1 MLDLAEV
8 PLTIF
13 RDHPRRWLL
22 FWGATVALLT
32 LGPGD
37 PRGPAT
43 PFLCFPCGNWGTAD
57 AILNVALF
65 VPAGILLGWAGA
77 GILAVAAL
85 GFGSSMGIEAIQTV
99 LPGRYPTAADV
110 VANGGGA
117 LLGLLWV
124 RWGAA
129 WLDRAR
135 VVGALAA
142 LTLVLTAFL
151 ARPAPPAGR
160 LFGQHTPELGGVPAY
175 EGTVIEARVAGLRVP
190 SREVD
195 DSEAL
200 RAALGDDARGSVVF
214 RMARPVDV
222 WTPVFAV
229 FSAEQEEALFVAVRH
244 RDLLLRTR
252 TVGGALRLRAPAA
265 VVGEALPPVPA
276 GDPVSVAFG
285 PGRNGRCI
293 EVAGVES
300 CGYGVRPHE
309 GWRFLLG
316 GDAWDPWRRG
326 LMTLVWVGLPFVLLF
341 RARGTLRERVL
352 IALALLALALSLPF
366 GSALALGGYWTLGVG
381 MAAGSLLGDRW
392 RPSGCWHAQDNGT
405 IL

>member
-1 MLDLAEV
+1 MV
-8 PLTIF
+8 
-13 RDHPRRWLL
+13 
-22 FWGATVALLT
+22 WGAMVALLT

-43 PFLCFPCGNWGTAD
+43 PFLCFPCGTWGTAD

-77 GILAVAAL
+77 GVLAVAAL
-85 GFGSSMGIEAIQTV
+85 GFGSSMGIEAIQTL

-110 VANGGGA
+110 IANGGGA
-117 LLGLLWV
+117 LLGFWWV

-129 WLDRAR
+129 WLDRPR

-142 LTLVLTAFL
+142 LALLLTAWL

-175 EGTVIEARVAGLRVP
+175 EGAVIEARIGELRVP

-200 RAALGDDARGSVVF
+200 RAALGGDARGSVAF
-214 RMARPVDV
+214 QMAPPVDV
-222 WTPVFAV
+222 WTPVFAI
-229 FSAEQEEALFVAVRH
+229 FSAEQEEAVFIAVRH

-252 TVGGALRLRAPAA
+252 TVAGAFRLRAPAA
-265 VVGEALPPVPA
+265 VVAGVLPA
-276 GDPVSVAFG
+276 ETGGDPVAVAFR
-285 PGRNGRCI
+285 PGGYGRCI
-293 EVAGVES
+293 EVAGVET

-316 GDAWDPWRRG
+316 GDAWGPWSRG
-326 LMTLVWVGLPFVLLF
+326 LATVLWVALPFALLF
-341 RARGTLRERVL
+341 RAEGGTRERAL
-352 IALALLALALSLPF
+352 IALALLVLALLLPF
-366 GSALALGGYWTLGVG
+366 GSALALGGYSALAVGV
-381 MAAGSLLGDRW
+381 AAGSLVGHWW
-392 RPSGCWHAQDNGT
+392 RSSRCWHPPDNGT